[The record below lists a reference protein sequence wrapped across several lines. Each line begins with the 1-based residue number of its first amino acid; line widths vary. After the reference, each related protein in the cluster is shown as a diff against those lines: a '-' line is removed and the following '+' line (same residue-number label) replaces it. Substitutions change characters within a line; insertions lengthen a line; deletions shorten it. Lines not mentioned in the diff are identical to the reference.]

1 MPGPDVG
8 PLSTEPIVSEVNWE
22 QGRPICSAWALP
34 PGYRALWADH
44 LPRRRTGGYNRD
56 GRVALSSPSPP
67 RLVRKQAWG
76 QGLLIEG
83 TEALL
88 WPAED
93 GIEAA
98 AMPLPDP
105 DDAVRAI
112 LSWVR
117 PKVLRFQMTVAPQG
131 FPELVLVS
139 TQASSGPAQFVVRK
153 SYQITTTVVC
163 DPPDEVHIVERR
175 DLFRV
180 PVATPVT
187 LTAPSG
193 KHALYSID
201 ISTGGVRVCSPEP
214 LQIGTEVD
222 VSVELGGGQVV
233 EAPAVVRHSRSFGVA
248 GGAPRLAQQGERDG
262 CPSQVGLQFLHLAP
276 RAERQLAQFV
286 ARHQRRLMPRV
297 KTFLTA
303 QYSCDLR
310 PLFVDAPVTEVSP
323 GEIVLVARE
332 AHLPGEPLGLR
343 LRVGG
348 RAYNFGARVV
358 SCKTEAVGDG
368 ERTRHLVVASLA
380 EGDDIAEERFRIAV
394 RDLALEQWPPEPV
407 RPI

>member
-1 MPGPDVG
+1 M
-8 PLSTEPIVSEVNWE
+8 
-22 QGRPICSAWALP
+22 
-34 PGYRALWADH
+34 
-44 LPRRRTGGYNRD
+44 
-56 GRVALSSPSPP
+56 ALSSPSPP
-67 RLVRKQAWG
+67 RLVRKQPWAP
-76 QGLLIEG
+76 GLLVEG

-93 GIEAA
+93 GVAAA

-105 DDAVRAI
+105 DEAVRAI

-139 TQASSGPAQFVVRK
+139 TQAASGPAQFVVHK

-180 PVATPVT
+180 PVATPVV

-193 KHALYSID
+193 QHAIYSMD

-214 LQIGTEVD
+214 LQVGSEVD
-222 VSVELGGGQVV
+222 LSIELGEGQAVDV
-233 EAPAVVRHSRSFGVA
+233 TSVVRHSRSYPAA
-248 GGAPRLAQQGERDG
+248 GGDPGLARLGGRDG

-276 RAERQLAQFV
+276 RVERQLAQFV

-303 QYSCDLR
+303 QYSCERR
-310 PLFVDAPVTEVSP
+310 PLYVDAPVTEVSP

-348 RAYNFGARVV
+348 RAYNLGARVV

-380 EGDDIAEERFRIAV
+380 ESEDSAEERFRIAV
-394 RDLALEQWPPEPV
+394 RDLALEQWPPETV
-407 RPI
+407 RPV